1 MSYPSSVPQKVL
13 LKVIILGE
21 SGVGKTALLNHYV
34 SNQFIED
41 YKATIGADFMTKD
54 IEVENNLITLQMWDT
69 AGQERFRALGN
80 AFYRGADAA
89 ILVYDITD
97 SSTFQKIDEWKSS
110 FINLNSDKGDGE
122 FPILLLGNKDD
133 LASQSRQVDS
143 SAGRSTFQ
151 KIDEWKSSFLNLASD
166 SSKEDGQFPI
176 LLLGNKDDLASQS
189 RQVDSSAGRD
199 YAKRQDM
206 LFYETSAM
214 NGHNI
219 VQAVKAIAAKACS
232 RNTAPKVRADL
243 FKDMDIDYKGDNT
256 EPIEPTAC
264 PCQIL

>member
-1 MSYPSSVPQKVL
+1 MQSSIVPQKVL

-34 SNQFIED
+34 NNQFIED

-54 IEVENNLITLQMWDT
+54 IQIDNNLITLQLWDT
-69 AGQERFRALGN
+69 AGQERFRSLGN

-97 SSTFQKIDEWKSS
+97 LSSFQKLDEWKET
-110 FINLNSDKGDGE
+110 FLNICDTN
-122 FPILLLGNKDD
+122 NKDD
-133 LASQSRQVDS
+133 DS
-143 SAGRSTFQ
+143 
-151 KIDEWKSSFLNLASD
+151 
-166 SSKEDGQFPI
+166 QFPI
-176 LLLGNKDDLASQS
+176 LLLGNKHDLSNQS
-189 RQVDSSAGRD
+189 RKVDQTAGNN
-199 YAKRQDM
+199 YAKRQNM

-219 VQAVKAIAAKACS
+219 NQAIKEISQKACQ
-232 RNTAPKVRADL
+232 RETAPYVSSKYYVLYFFHHSASANHMMHMFVHNVIIYRKIHRDL
-243 FKDMDIDYKGDNT
+243 FKEIEYKDDPAPN
-256 EPIEPTAC
+256 EPQAC